1 MIFRQI
7 LHPATGCAS
16 YVFGCTGK
24 KSLAVVDPHIEHIDD
39 YLAVATAAAS
49 PIVAIVETHVQADHH
64 SGATAL
70 AALTGAPI
78 YLHEAADVTFPHRT
92 LRDGDELELGNDYL
106 RVLHTP
112 GHSPDSICLLAG
124 DRTRGPDPWFLLTG
138 DTLFVGDAGRPDLTA
153 GEAGESGEVRA
164 ADGSQNE
171 TRAAAASAARTLY
184 DSLQRLLALP
194 DDLEIYPAHF
204 AGSACG
210 RAMSGKPSSTLGFE
224 RRFNQALRQH
234 DPDEFITFML
244 TDLPAPPAGH
254 QEIRA
259 ANRQGETYM
268 GFALAQGTNNAVT
281 PAQGQSQERGEVDA
295 ATTRLN

>member
-24 KSLAVVDPHIEHIDD
+24 KALAVVDAHSEHLDD
-39 YLAVATAAAS
+39 YLAVAEAATS
-49 PIVAIVETHVQADHH
+49 PIVAIVETHVQADHL

-70 AALTGAPI
+70 AARTRAPI
-78 YLHEAADVTFPHRT
+78 YLHEAADVSFPHRG
-92 LRDGDELELGNDYL
+92 LRDGDEVTLGNDYL

-112 GHSPDSICLLAG
+112 GHSPDSICLLVG
-124 DRTRGPDPWFLLTG
+124 DRTRGPEPWFLLTG

-153 GEAGESGEVRA
+153 GEVSEVGNGGDVGDAA
-164 ADGSQNE
+164 AD
-171 TRAAAASAARTLY
+171 RARDAAERAARTLY

-194 DDLEIYPAHF
+194 DDLELYPAHF

-224 RRFNQALRQH
+224 RRFNPALRQRG
-234 DPDEFITFML
+234 PDDFVAFML
-244 TDLPAPPAGH
+244 ADLPAPPAGH
-254 QEIRA
+254 REIRA
-259 ANRQGETYM
+259 ANRLG
-268 GFALAQGTNNAVT
+268 AVGA
-281 PAQGQSQERGEVDA
+281 PISPREA
-295 ATTRLN
+295 AGVAFPHRR